1 MSSKKSERRAARK
14 EMVRQAELARQAKE
28 NTPMHKMARFF
39 GWATL
44 AVFTGGLFISVICSF
59 LIYRFNFG
67 AAMLCSIYAAA
78 ICINI
83 WIAIPCDDESE
94 DVKRAKLLKEAK
106 EEDAVSGSLKAIFG
120 GLIVTLIGVAHL
132 CFAIFTDSLKIDAEH
147 LTGLVCLLGTI
158 AWGMLGLRV
167 VFTCIGCLFSYKKV
181 LAEEAAGV
189 RFVEL
194 PPDEDEEELER
205 IIAERMGD
213 VPFNTDS
220 HPNNMDAEN
229 DYIDDPDYDYGSINN
244 NDRSVPTFALDSRP
258 NNFDA
263 ENSYIDDP
271 DYDRGQSRYNCHRSP
286 APKKNSRR
294 SSNYSSADDSFYDE
308 VQY

>member
-1 MSSKKSERRAARK
+1 MSGTKSEKRAARK
-14 EMVRQAELARQAKE
+14 EMIRQAELARQAKE
-28 NTPMHKMARFF
+28 NTPMRKMARFF

-44 AVFTGGLFISVICSF
+44 AVFVGGLFISVICSF
-59 LIYRFNFG
+59 VIYRFNFG

-106 EEDAVSGSLKAIFG
+106 EEDAVSGVLKAIFD
-120 GLIVTLIGVAHL
+120 GLIFTLVGVAHL

-147 LTGLVCLLGTI
+147 LGGLVCLLGTI
-158 AWGMLGLRV
+158 FWGMLGLRV
-167 VFTCIGCLFSYKKV
+167 VCTSIGCLFSYKKV
-181 LAEEAAGV
+181 LAEEAAGAI
-189 RFVEL
+189 FVEL
-194 PPDEDEEELER
+194 PPDEDEEEFARL
-205 IIAERMGD
+205 IAEEEGA
-213 VPFNTDS
+213 PFNTDS

-229 DYIDDPDYDYGSINN
+229 DYIDDPDYDYTPNHRNG
-244 NDRSVPTFALDSRP
+244 RCVPTFALDSRP

-271 DYDRGQSRYNCHRSP
+271 DYDYGQSRYNCHRSP
-286 APKKNSRR
+286 ATQRNSRQPND
-294 SSNYSSADDSFYDE
+294 SSSDDSFYDE
-308 VQY
+308 VQF